1 MKTTPKKY
9 ENGNV
14 AALVTPARMRTQK
27 GIKEIIDGLNVKNK
41 ELGIPELE
49 TPVERVKGIRLRE
62 NRDYFATLFT
72 TAINGIELKVMQ
84 LNAAA
89 KTSAPESKKL
99 TPSQIDKLIQ
109 KVEKEKTTLA
119 ELRKDT
125 TTVRGIYV
133 ALCSG
138 SALNKKEAVKHWDAI
153 RELHTL
159 YAPRGSIG
167 VGAAFPRYVTADQ
180 KSAFIV
186 MMEKAILSLL
196 PEITRSTEKLIASN
210 KATTEKIESH
220 ERALATEKR
229 FSRLH

>member
-1 MKTTPKKY
+1 MTTTPKKY
-9 ENGNV
+9 DNGNV
-14 AALVTPARMRTQK
+14 AALVTPTRMRTQK

-41 ELGIPELE
+41 ELGIPEME

-62 NRDYFATLFT
+62 NRDYFAALFT
-72 TAINGIELKVMQ
+72 TVINGIELKVMQ

-89 KTSAPESKKL
+89 KTSTPESKKL
-99 TPSQIDKLIQ
+99 TPSQIDKLVQ
-109 KVEKEKTTLA
+109 KIEKDKTILA

-133 ALCSG
+133 ALCS
-138 SALNKKEAVKHWDAI
+138 ANTLNKKEATKHWDTI

-159 YAPRGSIG
+159 YAPRGKVG
-167 VGAAFPRYVTADQ
+167 VGSVFPKYATAEQ
-180 KSAFIV
+180 KSAFIS

-196 PEITRSTEKLIASN
+196 PEITRSMEKLLASS
-210 KATTEKIESH
+210 KVTGEKILAH